1 MIIFPRGIALLV
13 EDSSAISLQLS
24 ISRAEGQRNTKA
36 KQNKEIKEG
45 VRWKKNG
52 ENPKTRSLAEAQHQG

>member
-13 EDSSAISLQLS
+13 EDSSAISLQLC